1 MVYIPSSTNIVLP
14 ARVPT
19 PQLSIP
25 ALILINFNIHKY
37 LRKLKITAD
46 ERMNVP
52 QKCTIGVRWLAT
64 AHTYPFLL
72 IYLTVLSVPM
82 FWISIPSLF

>member
-1 MVYIPSSTNIVLP
+1 MPASSKKNKPSSLHLHDRRGL
-14 ARVPT
+14 A
-19 PQLSIP
+19 
-25 ALILINFNIHKY
+25 

-64 AHTYPFLL
+64 ARTYPFLL
-72 IYLTVLSVPM
+72 IYLTILSVPM
-82 FWISIPSLF
+82 FWSSIPSLF

>member
-1 MVYIPSSTNIVLP
+1 MSQIAVGE
-14 ARVPT
+14 
-19 PQLSIP
+19 
-25 ALILINFNIHKY
+25 
-37 LRKLKITAD
+37 LKITAD

-72 IYLTVLSVPM
+72 IYLTILSMPM
-82 FWISIPSLF
+82 FWSSIPVPQKCTIGVRLYKRSAACEGAHKHK

>member
-1 MVYIPSSTNIVLP
+1 MVY
-14 ARVPT
+14 
-19 PQLSIP
+19 
-25 ALILINFNIHKY
+25 KY

-64 AHTYPFLL
+64 VHTYLFLL
-72 IYLTVLSVPM
+72 ICLSILSVPM
-82 FWISIPSLF
+82 FWSSIPIAYVSAFRDRLS